1 VRSQALILGLGVLGL
16 WPSSGRAQVADT
28 ASIPGSELTV
38 YLMTMGQGDLIW
50 ERYGHNAIGIRNNRT
65 GQDIVYNWGLFSF
78 DEPGFLGKFLRGEN
92 MYWMG
97 GQDAASTVDY
107 YRSVNRTVE
116 VQELNLSPPQRIA
129 LRDFIDFNARDE
141 NKFYRYDYFLDN
153 CSTRVRDA
161 LNGVL
166 GGALKMATDTLM
178 TGTTYR
184 WHALRLMA
192 EDRLTV
198 VGIDIGLGRPTDREI
213 SAWEEMFIPMKVRD
227 RVRELRVPD
236 ETGRLVP
243 FVLSE
248 QVLFQAQRTPE
259 RTKPPLLVLPLGLLG
274 LLAGAGLFMLWKR
287 GSRATTPIIV
297 AVGIV
302 IGILGLAL
310 LFLRYMTRHVAAY
323 HNTNLFVYNPLWL
336 VLLVA
341 LALLNRGP
349 KARRAVF
356 LLSTIV
362 GGLAAFGV
370 VAPFLPGLRQ
380 GSFAVI
386 LLAAPLALV
395 GSWILRERSRP
406 DLVSAAPDEVP
417 EPAPAA

>member
-1 VRSQALILGLGVLGL
+1 M
-16 WPSSGRAQVADT
+16 PSSGRAQGADT
-28 ASIPGSELTV
+28 TSIPGSELTI
-38 YLMTMGQGDLIW
+38 YLMTMGQGDLVW

-78 DEPGFLGKFLRGEN
+78 DEPGFIGKFLRGEN

-97 GQDAASTVDY
+97 GQAAAPTVEY

-129 LRDFIDFNARDE
+129 LRDFIEFNGREE
-141 NKFYRYDYFLDN
+141 NKYYRYDYFLDN

-161 LNGVL
+161 LNGVI
-166 GGALKMATDTLM
+166 GGALKMATDSLM

-236 ETGRLVP
+236 ETGQLVP

-248 QVLFQAQRTPE
+248 RVLFQATRTPE
-259 RTKPPLLVLPLGLLG
+259 RTKPPLLVLPLGLIG
-274 LLAGAGLFMLWKR
+274 ILAGAGLFMLWQR
-287 GSRATTPIIV
+287 GSRATIPVIVVVGAVAIIF
-297 AVGIV
+297 GF
-302 IGILGLAL
+302 AL
-310 LFLRYMTRHVAAY
+310 LFLRYMTQHVAAY

-336 VLLVA
+336 VPLAA
-341 LALLNRGP
+341 LAAVNRVP
-349 KARRAVF
+349 TARRIVF
-356 LLSTIV
+356 MLSTIV
-362 GGLAAFGV
+362 GVLAAFGV
-370 VAPFLPGLRQ
+370 LAPFLPGLRQ

-386 LLAAPLALV
+386 ALLAPAALV
-395 GSWILRERSRP
+395 GSWILRERSKP
-406 DLVSAAPDEVP
+406 QPVGAPPNEVP
-417 EPAPAA
+417 GPAPAA

>member
-1 VRSQALILGLGVLGL
+1 MAL
-16 WPSSGRAQVADT
+16 WPSSGRGQVADT

-38 YLMTMGQGDLIW
+38 YLMTMGQGDLVW

-65 GQDIVYNWGLFSF
+65 GQDIVYNWGLFDF
-78 DEPGFLGKFLRGEN
+78 AEPGFIGNFLRGEN

-97 GQDAASTVDY
+97 GQDAAASLEY
-107 YRSVNRTVE
+107 YRSWNRTVE

-129 LRDFIDFNARDE
+129 LRDFIQFNAREE

-166 GGALKMATDTLM
+166 GGALKMATDSQM
-178 TGTTYR
+178 TGTSYR

-227 RVRELRVPD
+227 HVRALRVPD
-236 ETGRLVP
+236 ETGKLVP

-248 QVLFQAQRTPE
+248 RVLYQAQRTPE
-259 RTKPPLLVLPLGLLG
+259 RTTPPMLVLPLGLLG
-274 LLAGAGLFMLWKR
+274 ILAGVGLFLLWKR
-287 GSRATTPIIV
+287 GNRATTPIIV
-297 AVGIV
+297 VVGTV
-302 IGILGLAL
+302 ATVFGLAL
-310 LFLRYMTRHVAAY
+310 LFLRYMTQHVAAY

-341 LALLNRGP
+341 LAAMNRVP
-349 KARRAVF
+349 RARRAVF
-356 LLSTIV
+356 VLSTIV

-370 VAPFLPGLRQ
+370 LAPFLPGLRQ

-386 LLAAPLALV
+386 ALIAPTVLV
-395 GSWILRERSRP
+395 GTWILRERSKPVAITVSP
-406 DLVSAAPDEVP
+406 DDAA
-417 EPAPAA
+417 EPVPAA

>member
-1 VRSQALILGLGVLGL
+1 MRSQALILGLGLLGL
-16 WPSSGRAQVADT
+16 WPSSGRAQLADT

-274 LLAGAGLFMLWKR
+274 LLAGAGLFMLRKR

>member
-1 VRSQALILGLGVLGL
+1 MLGL

-274 LLAGAGLFMLWKR
+274 LLAGAGLFMLRKR

>member
-1 VRSQALILGLGVLGL
+1 MFAA
-16 WPSSGRAQVADT
+16 SSGGAQVADT
-28 ASIPGSELTV
+28 TAAPGSELTI
-38 YLMTMGQGDLIW
+38 YLMTMGQGDMVW
-50 ERYGHNAIGIRNNRT
+50 ERYGHNAIGIRNSRD
-65 GQDIVYNWGLFSF
+65 GSDIVYNWGLFSF
-78 DEPGFLGKFLRGEN
+78 EEPGFIGKFLRGE
-92 MYWMG
+92 MLYWMG
-97 GQDAASTVDY
+97 GQDAASTLAQ
-107 YRSVNRTVE
+107 YRMLNRTVE

-129 LRDFIDFNARDE
+129 LRDFIQFNAREE

-161 LNGVL
+161 LNGVI
-166 GGALKMATDTLM
+166 GGALKTATDSLM

-198 VGIDIGLGRPTDREI
+198 VGIDVGLGRPTDREI

-248 QVLFQAQRTPE
+248 QVVVQAQRTPE
-259 RTKPPLLVLPLGLLG
+259 RTAPPILVIPLGLIGIAL
-274 LLAGAGLFMLWKR
+274 GAGLFMLWKR
-287 GSRATTPIIV
+287 GSRATIPLIV
-297 AVGIV
+297 AGGALITV
-302 IGILGLAL
+302 LGLAL
-310 LFLRYMTRHVAAY
+310 LFLRFMTQHVAAY

-341 LALLNRGP
+341 LAFASRG
-349 KARRAVF
+349 ARPRRVVF
-356 LLSTIV
+356 VLSTIV
-362 GGLAAFGV
+362 GALAAFGV
-370 VAPFLPGLRQ
+370 FAPFLPGLRQ

-386 LLAAPLALV
+386 ALAAPVALM
-395 GSWILRERSRP
+395 GAWILRERAKPVASP
-406 DLVSAAPDEVP
+406 APNEALDT
-417 EPAPAA
+417 APAA